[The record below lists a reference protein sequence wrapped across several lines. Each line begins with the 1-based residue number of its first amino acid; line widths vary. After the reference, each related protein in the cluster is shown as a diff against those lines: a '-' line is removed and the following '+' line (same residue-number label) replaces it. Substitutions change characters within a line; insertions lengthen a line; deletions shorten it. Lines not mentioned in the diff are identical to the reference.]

1 MRQSVSIVV
10 GTRERRAPLV
20 GLVRS
25 HEEAFLDPPG
35 CPVCEYCIEAEDQFF
50 RWFEIESFAD
60 PEMHARLRRSAGFCA
75 RHERRA
81 LRVRQLA
88 PIPAIVRGA
97 LEQLGSPPAER
108 GECPACASVR
118 QAREQ
123 SDGMLHTALGSP
135 DLSARYAERDVGA
148 CVPDVA
154 VAVVNGDH
162 EIARALAEKLRRDLM
177 TGHTFELVA
186 GRDLD
191 APMRAA
197 ARAALPTGVLP
208 DWSTTAEAECA
219 AWQLE
224 ACPVCLA
231 GGRAERR
238 YLDWRRHEER
248 ADAVDLH
255 QEPGLLCPGHL
266 HDLATVDPEAGERA
280 ATRVRARWLHEVSG
294 VLKRWPPAASPA
306 RALLRRR
313 RHVPRARFA
322 IPFCPACR
330 ARDGAEER
338 HLDLLLR
345 LLPQRPQA
353 EAYEAAH
360 GVCVRHARLAGES
373 AAAARVRRALRA
385 RLAVVDWE
393 IAEAARKHGWDAR
406 HERPGPEQ
414 TARLRLAAL
423 LDGAT
428 FLGGPA
434 RQLP

>member
-10 GTRERRAPLV
+10 GPRECGARLA

-35 CPVCEYCIEAEDQFF
+35 CPVCEYCVEAEEQFF

-60 PEMHARLRRSAGFCA
+60 PQMHVRLRRSVGFCP

-88 PIPAIVRGA
+88 PISAIVRGA
-97 LEQLGSPPAER
+97 LEQLGSAPPER

-123 SDGMLHTALGSP
+123 SEGMLHTVLGSRE
-135 DLSARYAERDVGA
+135 LSARYAERDIGA
-148 CVPDVA
+148 CVPHVA
-154 VAVVNGDH
+154 PTIAKGDSGM
-162 EIARALAEKLRRDLM
+162 ARALAERLRRDL
-177 TGHTFELVA
+177 TIRGAFEFVA
-186 GRDLD
+186 GRDRD
-191 APMRAA
+191 APARAA
-197 ARAALPTGVLP
+197 ARSALPRALLADAPT
-208 DWSTTAEAECA
+208 SAESERAT
-219 AWQLE
+219 WQLE
-224 ACPVCLA
+224 ACPVCHA

-248 ADAVDLH
+248 ADAFELH
-255 QEPGLLCPGHL
+255 QDPGLLCAEHV
-266 HDLATVDPEAGERA
+266 HDLAAVDAEAGERA

-294 VLKRWPPAASPA
+294 LLKRWPPAASQA
-306 RALLRRR
+306 RTLLRRR

-330 ARDGAEER
+330 ARDDAEER

-345 LLPQRPQA
+345 LLAQRPHA
-353 EAYEAAH
+353 EAYEATH
-360 GVCVRHARLAGES
+360 GVCVRHAMLAGDS
-373 AAAARVRRALRA
+373 AAAARVRRALGA

-393 IAEAARKHGWDAR
+393 IAEAARKKGWDAR

>member
-10 GTRERRAPLV
+10 GPRERRAPLAD
-20 GLVRS
+20 LVRS

-35 CPVCEYCIEAEDQFF
+35 CPVCEYCVEAEEQFF

-60 PEMHARLRRSAGFCA
+60 PEMHARLRRSVGFCA

-97 LEQLGSPPAER
+97 LEQLGSAPPER

-123 SDGMLHTALGSP
+123 SEGMLHTVLGSP
-135 DLSARYAERDVGA
+135 DVSARYAERDVGA

-154 VAVVNGDH
+154 VAIINGDH

-177 TGHTFELVA
+177 TGHAFELVA
-186 GRDLD
+186 GRDRD
-191 APMRAA
+191 APVRAA
-197 ARAALPTGVLP
+197 ARAALPAGVLT
-208 DWSTTAEAECA
+208 DWSTSAEAERA
-219 AWQLE
+219 TWQLE
-224 ACPVCLA
+224 ACPVCHA

-238 YLDWRRHEER
+238 YLDWRRHEEH

-255 QEPGLLCPGHL
+255 QEPGLLCAEHL
-266 HDLATVDPEAGERA
+266 HDLAAVDPEAGERA

-294 VLKRWPPAASPA
+294 VLKRWPPAASQA
-306 RALLRRR
+306 RTLLRRR
-313 RHVPRARFA
+313 RHVPQARFT

-338 HLDLLLR
+338 HLELLLR
-345 LLPQRPQA
+345 LLAQRPHA

-360 GVCVRHARLAGES
+360 GVCVRHAMLAGDS

-393 IAEAARKHGWDAR
+393 IAEAARKKGWDAR

>member
-10 GTRERRAPLV
+10 GPRERRAPLAD
-20 GLVRS
+20 LVRS
-25 HEEAFLDPPG
+25 HEEAFLDPPC
-35 CPVCEYCIEAEDQFF
+35 CPVCEYCVEAEEQFF

-60 PEMHARLRRSAGFCA
+60 PQMHERLRRSAGFCP

-88 PIPAIVRGA
+88 PIPAVVRGA
-97 LEQLGSPPAER
+97 LEQLGSAPPER

-123 SDGMLHTALGSP
+123 SEGMLHTVLGSP

-148 CVPDVA
+148 CVPDVV
-154 VAVVNGDH
+154 VAIVNGDH
-162 EIARALAEKLRRDLM
+162 QLARALAEKVRRDLM
-177 TGHTFELVA
+177 TGHGFELVA
-186 GRDLD
+186 GRDRD
-191 APMRAA
+191 APLRAA
-197 ARAALPTGVLP
+197 ARAVLPGGVLTEWP
-208 DWSTTAEAECA
+208 TTAEAERA
-219 AWQLE
+219 TWQVD
-224 ACPVCLA
+224 ACPVCQA

-238 YLDWRRHEER
+238 YLDWRRHEEH

-255 QEPGLLCPGHL
+255 QEPGLLCAEHL
-266 HDLATVDPEAGERA
+266 HDLAAVDPKAGERA

-294 VLKRWPPAASPA
+294 VLKRWPPETSQA
-306 RALLRRR
+306 RSLLRRR
-313 RHVPRARFA
+313 RHVPQARFT

-330 ARDGAEER
+330 ARNGAEER
-338 HLDLLLR
+338 HLELLLR
-345 LLPQRPQA
+345 LLAQRPHA

-360 GVCVRHARLAGES
+360 GVCVRHAMLAGDS

-393 IAEAARKHGWDAR
+393 IAEAARKKGWDAR